1 MAKKAATDAEVRAF
15 IEAVFPDAP
24 DLAMAA
30 FDEAHVLRTATALI
44 NDLRALADQGQR
56 AEESP
61 SEIERLRSEHAEM
74 LWGLQ
79 NVHMLARRALAA
91 KTKAGCREKLPHIL
105 RICEQQS
112 PEPLTGGVLRYAPTR
127 TTLHTAANAPTGK
140 E

>member
-1 MAKKAATDAEVRAF
+1 MADWLDE
-15 IEAVFPDAP
+15 IEAQA
-24 DLAMAA
+24 
-30 FDEAHVLRTATALI
+30 DETSPYYLPRLI
-44 NDLRALADQGQR
+44 AEIRRLRALADQGQR

-61 SEIERLRSEHAEM
+61 SEIERLRSERAEM

-91 KTKAGCREKLPHIL
+91 KTEAGCREKLPHIL

-112 PEPLTGGVLRYAPTR
+112 PEPLTGGVLRDAPTR